1 MYDNIVLVVLALE
14 RNQYYPDGDLV
25 RFGDTTLLEW
35 TIPQVLGV
43 TSKENIYVS
52 TPSDK
57 IVDLVQSYGINFV
70 KRSQVADLS
79 HF

>member
-25 RFGDTTLLEW
+25 RFGNTTLLEW

-43 TSKENIYVS
+43 TSKENIYVLH
-52 TPSDK
+52 PPIK
-57 IVDLVQSYGINFV
+57 
-70 KRSQVADLS
+70 
-79 HF
+79 